1 MTKFDLNAIPVIS
14 VLMVNLNRCL
24 ASSEILLII
33 IPILI
38 GLLRFIGFLQVQDRF
53 VGKIFITV
61 IPVVL
66 RIPLIDLLDDYGG
79 GEDNED
85 DDYDDDDYHHLL
97 QGDVVDHC
105 DDRSGNYCC
114 CCDDGFTSNTCPME
128 YVLGNIWMSIIH
140 QGVYCYETI
149 QMK

>member
-1 MTKFDLNAIPVIS
+1 VTKFDLNAIPVIS

-38 GLLRFIGFLQVQDRF
+38 GLLRFIGFLRVQDRS
-53 VGKIFITV
+53 
-61 IPVVL
+61 VVL
-66 RIPLIDLLDDYGG
+66 RIPLIDLFDDYGG

-105 DDRSGNYCC
+105 DDRSGNHCC
-114 CCDDGFTSNTCPME
+114 
-128 YVLGNIWMSIIH
+128 
-140 QGVYCYETI
+140 
-149 QMK
+149 